1 MREVIQQLMAVEAEA
16 QQIVQAAQAQA
27 DQILADAQHQAQ
39 ELAARRR
46 EESRLAADALITTAI
61 ANADRDK
68 QECLAQASEEME
80 TQVLLDDPTREQVVA
95 EIVRCVTCG
104 H

>member
-1 MREVIQQLMAVEAEA
+1 MREVIQQLIAVEAEA

-39 ELAARRR
+39 ELTARGR
-46 EESRLAADALITTAI
+46 EEARLAAETLITTAI

-68 QECLAQASEEME
+68 QERLAQASVDIEA
-80 TQVLLDDPTREQVVA
+80 QVLSRRRYQRA
-95 EIVRCVTCG
+95 NRY
-104 H
+104 

>member
-1 MREVIQQLMAVEAEA
+1 MREVIQQLIAVEAEA

-27 DQILADAQHQAQ
+27 DQILADAQHEAQ
-39 ELAARRR
+39 ELTARGR
-46 EESRLAADALITTAI
+46 EEARLAAETLITTAI

-68 QECLAQASEEME
+68 QERLAQASDEIE
-80 TQVLLDDPTREQVVA
+80 TQVLLDDDTKEQIVTD
-95 EIVRCVTCG
+95 IVRCVTCG